1 MKTFWKLISLVK
13 SYLIIK
19 FKSMVRPLSSLDI
32 FYYLKKDAY
41 SRKIFKRVVA
51 RDRLPKKIES
61 ILQHMS
67 LLLTKVMKLE
77 NIGWPFIMTHQ
88 VIVHFLIHLQDH

>member
-41 SRKIFKRVVA
+41 SRKIFKNVVA
-51 RDRLPKKIES
+51 RDRLPKKIVYPS
-61 ILQHMS
+61 A
-67 LLLTKVMKLE
+67 
-77 NIGWPFIMTHQ
+77 N
-88 VIVHFLIHLQDH
+88 VINTDKSNEPGEHWLAVYYDTSGH